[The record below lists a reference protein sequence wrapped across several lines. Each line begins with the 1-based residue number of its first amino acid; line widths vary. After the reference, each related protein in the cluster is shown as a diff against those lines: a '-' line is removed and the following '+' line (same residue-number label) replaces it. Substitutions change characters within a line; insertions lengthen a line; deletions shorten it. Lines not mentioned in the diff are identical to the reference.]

1 MVGGNRSSR
10 PSNTYPHHQEKD
22 LTNSIVAWFLGNRSS
37 KQSIYSVNVKFW
49 QFFYPCLNILCYQP
63 YSLLRNSVI
72 IQGLRWALYNNPK
85 GVGMFSCS
93 HLMKETNPLSETSR
107 NFKRWTVSKIVTFI
121 EIVSSSYILWWKIV
135 LFRLWTFSTCSSH
148 MGTHSYH
155 HQAAM
160 MNCIMNW
167 FVCIKFL
174 TTSTQWVCTWC
185 FKFSVL
191 DFIKLTFL

>member
-1 MVGGNRSSR
+1 M
-10 PSNTYPHHQEKD
+10 
-22 LTNSIVAWFLGNRSS
+22 TNSTIAWFLGNRSS

-49 QFFYPCLNILCYQP
+49 QFFCPCHINILCHQP
-63 YSLLRNSVI
+63 YTLLRTSIVI
-72 IQGLRWALYNNPK
+72 HRLRWTLSNDLRWA
-85 GVGMFSCS
+85 GTFSCS
-93 HLMKETNPLSETSR
+93 HLMKETNPLSETLR
-107 NFKRWTVSKIVTFI
+107 NFKMMDCVQNESRLLKLFFLYTYFD
-121 EIVSSSYILWWKIV
+121 EKIV

-167 FVCIKFL
+167 FVCIRCL
-174 TTSTQWVCTWC
+174 ITSTQWVCTWC

-191 DFIKLTFL
+191 DFIKQTFL